1 MTNSTIEQLKE
12 LLNNHQFAKMRPLLN
27 EMNQFNL
34 AEFLDDLKKEQAIRC
49 FRMLSKDLASDV
61 FPEMSPELQE
71 YIISSVTDQELK
83 TIINDLFVDDAVD
96 MLEEMP
102 ANVVKRV
109 LANANHETRSLIN
122 EFLKYPESSA
132 GSVMTAEFV
141 SFSKSFTVSQA
152 IKYIRNTGIDK
163 ETVYLCYVTDR
174 SRILEGVVS
183 FKELLFADP
192 DTLVEEIMETDIV
205 YAITTED
212 QEEVIRKVKKYN
224 LLAIPVV
231 DSENRMVGI
240 ITIDDVIDVMQE
252 EATEDFEKMAAMA
265 PSEKPYLKTSVFE
278 LAKNRIGWL
287 LLLMFSAM
295 FTGKILENYESA
307 FAAVPLLVTF
317 IPMLMDTGGNSG
329 SQSSTLI
336 IRGMAISEIKISDW
350 ATVLFKEMRV
360 AAMVGFVLAAANFA
374 RLLIQ
379 YPGRY
384 DIAFT
389 VVITLF
395 FTVIIAKSIGAILP
409 MLAKRLKLDPAIMA
423 SPMIT
428 TIVDVLALMV
438 YFNIAQIFIKF
449 G

>member
-1 MTNSTIEQLKE
+1 MTNSILEQLKE
-12 LLNNHQFAKMRPLLN
+12 LLENHQFAKMRPLLN
-27 EMNQFNL
+27 EMNQINL
-34 AEFLDDLKKEQAIRC
+34 AEFLNEIKQEQAIRC

-61 FPEMSPELQE
+61 FPELSLELQE

-109 LANANHETRSLIN
+109 LANANTETRSLIN

-152 IKYIRNTGIDK
+152 IAYIRNTGIDK
-163 ETVYLCYVTDR
+163 ETVYLCYVTNQ

-183 FKELLFADP
+183 FKELLFAAP
-192 DTLVEEIMETDIV
+192 DTLVETIMETDIV
-205 YAITTED
+205 YATTTED
-212 QEEVIRKVKKYN
+212 QEEVIRKIQKYS

-231 DSENRMVGI
+231 DSENRIVGI
-240 ITIDDVIDVMQE
+240 ITIDDAMDVMQE

-265 PSEKPYLKTSVFE
+265 PSEKPYLKMSAFE

-287 LLLMFSAM
+287 LLMMFSAM
-295 FTGKILENYESA
+295 FTGKIIENYNA
-307 FAAVPLLVTF
+307 AILAVPLLNTF

-336 IRGMAISEIKISDW
+336 IRGMAVSEIKTSDW
-350 ATVLFKEMRV
+350 LKVLFKEVRIAVMIGV
-360 AAMVGFVLAAANFA
+360 VLAAANFI
-374 RLLIQ
+374 RLYFIQ
-379 YPGRY
+379 YPG
-384 DIAFT
+384 DLNLALT

-395 FTVIIAKSIGAILP
+395 FTVIMAKSIGATLP
-409 MLAKRLKLDPAIMA
+409 MVAKKLKLDPAIMA

-428 TIVDVLALMV
+428 TIVDIVSLMV
-438 YFNIAQIFIKF
+438 YFNIARFFFKF
-449 G
+449 

>member
-1 MTNSTIEQLKE
+1 MTNSILEQLKE
-12 LLNNHQFAKMRPLLN
+12 LLENHQFAKMRPLLN
-27 EMNQFNL
+27 EMNQINL
-34 AEFLDDLKKEQAIRC
+34 AEFLNEIKREQAIRC

-61 FPEMSPELQE
+61 FPEISSELQE

-109 LANANHETRSLIN
+109 LANANTETRSLIN

-141 SFSKSFTVSQA
+141 SFPKTLTVSQA
-152 IKYIRNTGIDK
+152 IAYIRNTGIDK
-163 ETVYLCYVTDR
+163 ETVYLCYVTNQ

-183 FKELLFADP
+183 FKELLFAAP
-192 DTLVEEIMETDIV
+192 DTLIEDIMETDII
-205 YAITTED
+205 YTITTED
-212 QEEVIRKVKKYN
+212 QEEAIRKIQKYG

-231 DSENRMVGI
+231 DSENRIVGI
-240 ITIDDVIDVMQE
+240 ITIDDAMDVMQE

-265 PSEKPYLKTSVFE
+265 PSEKPYLKMSAFE

-287 LLLMFSAM
+287 LLMMFSAM
-295 FTGKILENYESA
+295 FTGKIIENYSA
-307 FAAVPLLVTF
+307 AILAVPLLNTF

-336 IRGMAISEIKISDW
+336 IRGMAVSEIKTSDW
-350 ATVLFKEMRV
+350 LKVLFKEVRIAGMIGV
-360 AAMVGFVLAAANFA
+360 VLAAANFI
-374 RLLIQ
+374 RLYFIQ
-379 YPGRY
+379 YPG
-384 DIAFT
+384 DLNLALT

-395 FTVIIAKSIGAILP
+395 FTVIMAKSIGATLP
-409 MLAKRLKLDPAIMA
+409 MVAKTLKLDPAIMA

-428 TIVDVLALMV
+428 TIVDIVSLIV
-438 YFNIAQIFIKF
+438 YFNIAQHFFKF
-449 G
+449 

>member
-1 MTNSTIEQLKE
+1 MTNSILEQLKE
-12 LLNNHQFAKMRPLLN
+12 LLENHQFAKMRPLLN
-27 EMNQFNL
+27 EMNQINL
-34 AEFLDDLKKEQAIRC
+34 AEFLNDIKHEQAIRC

-61 FPEMSPELQE
+61 FPELSLELQE
-71 YIISSVTDQELK
+71 YIISSITDQELK

-109 LANANHETRSLIN
+109 LANANTETRSLIN

-141 SFSKSFTVSQA
+141 SFSKSLTVSQA
-152 IKYIRNTGIDK
+152 IEYIRNTGIDK
-163 ETVYLCYVTDR
+163 ETVYLCYVTNQ

-183 FKELLFADP
+183 FKELLFAKP
-192 DTLVEEIMETDIV
+192 DTLIEDIMETDIV
-205 YAITTED
+205 YATTAED
-212 QEEVIRKVKKYN
+212 QEEVIRKIQKYG

-231 DSENRMVGI
+231 DSESRIVGI
-240 ITIDDVIDVMQE
+240 ITIDDAMDVMQE

-265 PSEKPYLKTSVFE
+265 PSEKPYLKMSAFE

-287 LLLMFSAM
+287 LLLMCSAM
-295 FTGKILENYESA
+295 FTGKILESYEAA

-336 IRGMAISEIKISDW
+336 IRGMAVSEIKTSDW
-350 ATVLFKEMRV
+350 LKVLLKEMRV
-360 AAMVGFVLAAANFA
+360 AGMVGIVLAAANFV
-374 RLLIQ
+374 RLIIQ
-379 YPGRY
+379 YPGRH

-395 FTVIIAKSIGAILP
+395 FTVIIAKSIGATLP
-409 MLAKRLKLDPAIMA
+409 MLAKKLKLDPAIMA

-428 TIVDVLALMV
+428 TIVDVLALMI
-438 YFNIAQIFIKF
+438 YFNIAQKFIKF
-449 G
+449 